1 MFVTCERRLRER
13 TKSLSAQLYILQ
25 VGARA
30 RAPRRS
36 FLTLS
41 LVFVNAN
48 LTVSLTR
55 RRRGGGGAVQ
65 LWTLSSPTPMSP
77 PVADL
82 IPTFEATNPRHT
94 RANTVRAC
102 VKHGRRFTHTV
113 LLDVSPSTS
122 RGFGDEARRLAFEN
136 LKKPKTKNQKTKT
149 KTKSLGAVC
158 VHHDGRRRDPIRRLL
173 VHLARRVRL
182 QEPRLPHERVPRLE
196 RRPTLQRVPAAV
208 DH

>member
-1 MFVTCERRLRER
+1 MYLVTCEQRLRKGTSSLE
-13 TKSLSAQLYILQ
+13 SLSAQLYILQ

-122 RGFGDEARRLAFEN
+122 RGFGDEARRRAFEN
-136 LKKPKTKNQKTKT
+136 LKKTKT
-149 KTKSLGAVC
+149 KKIQNQIT
-158 VHHDGRRRDPIRRLL
+158 RRRLRP
-173 VHLARRVRL
+173 
-182 QEPRLPHERVPRLE
+182 PRWPASRSY
-196 RRPTLQRVPAAV
+196 PAAAGPSRSACPAPGTPSAA
-208 DH
+208 

>member
-41 LVFVNAN
+41 LVFVNVN

-55 RRRGGGGAVQ
+55 RRGGGGGAGQ
-65 LWTLSSPTPMSP
+65 LWTLSSPSPMSP

-122 RGFGDEARRLAFEN
+122 RGFGDEARRRAFEN
-136 LKKPKTKNQKTKT
+136 LKKTKT
-149 KTKSLGAVC
+149 KKIQNQIT
-158 VHHDGRRRDPIRRLL
+158 RRRLRP
-173 VHLARRVRL
+173 
-182 QEPRLPHERVPRLE
+182 PRWPASRSY
-196 RRPTLQRVPAAV
+196 PAAAGPSRSACPAPGTPSAA
-208 DH
+208 

>member
-48 LTVSLTR
+48 LTVSLIR
-55 RRRGGGGAVQ
+55 RRRGGGGGAGQ
-65 LWTLSSPTPMSP
+65 LWTLSSPSPMSP

-122 RGFGDEARRLAFEN
+122 RGFGDEARRRSLSEFE
-136 LKKPKTKNQKTKT
+136 KTKNQKTK
-149 KTKSLGAVC
+149 SLGAVG